1 MDDVKRLQEEFERLK
16 LVVEDLE
23 HKKRQLE
30 EQIKAARTMS
40 DVPAAIVSRPDLQ
53 NVLGRLVKKV
63 AMILQGEKCVIMLFD
78 PEVGELQ
85 VLPPAL
91 GLNEEQVRAF
101 RVKDT
106 EGVTGHVFRTGES
119 VIFHDAVR
127 DERTIKDHVA
137 FLQVRNGLTVAL
149 TTKRKDEDERVLE
162 ERRIGVMHVFNKR
175 FGQEFN
181 EDDQRLLEMLAD
193 QAAAVIANA
202 QLYIQVVEEKKRL
215 EDTLESIHSGVLVV
229 DEEGEIVLLN
239 DAARRIFAVSD
250 GEGLG
255 AQMAEALADAEVVEL
270 LRDSLSSG
278 EELSREVTVQAASD
292 RIFQAQTSLM
302 KNEEGQLV
310 HVVAIFND
318 ITEIRNIERMKTA
331 FVSTVSHELR
341 TPLTS
346 IKGFIAT
353 LLEDKRGYYDEETK
367 QEFYA
372 IIDAECERLHRLIQ
386 DLLNIA
392 RIEEGHVL
400 DLHLGTVDVPEMAS
414 RICAAHQ
421 SYTSKHDLI
430 CQFPSDFPEIVAD
443 ADRVH
448 QIMENLVSNA
458 VKYSPEGGEVWV
470 RGSADTDSALI
481 EVQDQGQGIPRR
493 NWERIFQRFHRG
505 EDENDT
511 HVPGTGIGLYLV
523 RYLAEAHGGEV
534 RVLDSEVGKGTTFG
548 VRLPIQPPDHVLR
561 AAR

>member
-1 MDDVKRLQEEFERLK
+1 MEDVQQLQEELRRLK

-23 HKKRQLE
+23 HKKRYLE
-30 EQIKAARTMS
+30 EQIKAARSMS

-53 NVLGRLVKKV
+53 HVLSRLVKKV

-85 VLPPAL
+85 VLPPAM

-106 EGVTGHVFRTGES
+106 EGISGHVFRTGES
-119 VIFHDAVR
+119 VVFQDAVR
-127 DERTIKDHVA
+127 DPRTIKDHVA
-137 FLQVRNGLTVAL
+137 FLQVRNGVTVSL
-149 TTKRKDEDERVLE
+149 TTKRKDEDERVIE

-175 FGQEFN
+175 FGQDFN
-181 EDDQRLLEMLAD
+181 QDDRRLLEMLAE

-202 QLYIQVVEEKKRL
+202 QLYIKVVEEKKRL

-229 DEEGEIVLLN
+229 DREGEVVLLN
-239 DAARRIFAVSD
+239 DAGRRIFAVVEGD
-250 GEGLG
+250 GLG
-255 AQMAEALADAEVVEL
+255 RQMAEVIPDAEVVTL
-270 LRDSLSSG
+270 LAESLRTE
-278 EELSREVTVQAASD
+278 EELAREVTVAAASD

-302 KNEEGQLV
+302 KNEDG
-310 HVVAIFND
+310 HPTNVVAIFND

-346 IKGFIAT
+346 IKGFIST
-353 LLEDKRGYYDEETK
+353 LLEDRQGYYDDETK
-367 QEFYA
+367 HEFYA

-400 DLHLGTVDVPEMAS
+400 DLHLGTVDIPEIAA

-421 SYTSKHDLI
+421 SYTSKHQLA
-430 CQFPSDFPEIVAD
+430 CQFPADFPDIIAD

-448 QIMENLVSNA
+448 QILENLVSNA
-458 VKYSPEGGEVWV
+458 VKYSPEGGQVWV
-470 RGSADTDSALI
+470 RGSADTNSVLI
-481 EVQDQGQGIPRR
+481 EVSDQGHGIPQQ

-505 EDENDT
+505 DNEDDS

-523 RYLAEAHGGEV
+523 RYLTEAHGGEV
-534 RVLDSEVGKGTTFG
+534 RVLNSEVGEGSTFV